1 MTEKPTWEIQKEIK
15 AKAIEKAKQV
25 FREAG
30 LQVTID
36 RSTETNGMSLRDYF
50 AGQALNGILAHTRD
64 HTAGNQVTRVH
75 KAYQYADEMLKQRG
89 R

>member
-1 MTEKPTWEIQKEIK
+1 MTEKPDWEIKKEIK

-36 RSTETNGMSLRDYF
+36 GCGCCDSPGLRLVRNGEVIFDDGNANLNTEEIDGTEN
-50 AGQALNGILAHTRD
+50 T
-64 HTAGNQVTRVH
+64 
-75 KAYQYADEMLKQRG
+75 
-89 R
+89 